1 METLLPE
8 RDVKSHKS
16 SRLPTPA
23 KLLARTKR
31 PRPTI
36 SGPVGPIKNSRGP
49 DFIRSKNL
57 VIVPGI
63 KDCGSDESLLDKEVE
78 AKKTTR
84 RISASFQKQGPPS
97 SHATIAKSDFNV
109 TAACRESLPQR
120 SPPQRSP
127 PQRLPKTMSLTQ
139 ATKAWLASS
148 SSFDLI
154 PSFDIIPH
162 DENTP
167 PSQEA
172 PPPAPTATLPKS
184 QLPKSRT
191 MSILTDLKSSISR
204 PSLASRCA
212 NSRAFSGASHKTSQS
227 SPTSTLIT
235 GSSSGLCLPQPSL
248 ALLSKASQSNT
259 PETPPQLLPGQVN
272 KAQPSAYW
280 SGRFVSLHDRFL
292 AESLN

>member
-8 RDVKSHKS
+8 RDVKSHIS

-36 SGPVGPIKNSRGP
+36 SGPIGPIKNSRGP
-49 DFIRSKNL
+49 DFVRSENL

-120 SPPQRSP
+120 SPPQR
-127 PQRLPKTMSLTQ
+127 LPKTMSLTQ

-162 DENTP
+162 DENAP
-167 PSQEA
+167 PSPQEA
-172 PPPAPTATLPKS
+172 PPPKAPTATLPKS

-204 PSLASRCA
+204 PSLASR
-212 NSRAFSGASHKTSQS
+212 
-227 SPTSTLIT
+227 
-235 GSSSGLCLPQPSL
+235 
-248 ALLSKASQSNT
+248 
-259 PETPPQLLPGQVN
+259 
-272 KAQPSAYW
+272 
-280 SGRFVSLHDRFL
+280 
-292 AESLN
+292 